1 VEAPAPA
8 PAPDFV
14 ARVLVAEDNPV
25 NQLVI
30 QGMLDKR
37 GYASEIVA
45 NGREAL
51 DRLARGGHAAV
62 LMDVQMPELDG
73 IEATVRIRAQEEDG
87 QHLPIIAMTASAMEG
102 DRERFLEA
110 GMDDYISKPLRPDE
124 LDAVLERWLGGAPTP
139 PPQAAA
145 GNGGG
150 GGGGGE
156 LIDAGRVERFRADYP
171 EIADRLVAL
180 FADTTPPL
188 IEQLSNA
195 VHAGEDDSV
204 RKLAHKLKGSCQN
217 VGATRM
223 AALCRQLEDPGAR
236 GVPLVDQL
244 AAVYPAT
251 LAEIRAILS
260 D

>member
-1 VEAPAPA
+1 
-8 PAPDFV
+8 
-14 ARVLVAEDNPV
+14 
-25 NQLVI
+25 
-30 QGMLDKR
+30 
-37 GYASEIVA
+37 
-45 NGREAL
+45 
-51 DRLARGGHAAV
+51 
-62 LMDVQMPELDG
+62 
-73 IEATVRIRAQEEDG
+73 
-87 QHLPIIAMTASAMEG
+87 
-102 DRERFLEA
+102 
-110 GMDDYISKPLRPDE
+110 
-124 LDAVLERWLGGAPTP
+124 VLERWLGGAPV

-145 GNGGG
+145 GN
-150 GGGGGE
+150 GGGGE

-188 IEQLSNA
+188 LEQLSHA
-195 VHAGEDDSV
+195 VHTGEDDAV

-251 LAEIRAILS
+251 VAEIRAILE